1 MSRGAANGL
10 HGIVL
15 EIVYAP
21 GKAPP
26 RLPLVVFVACPKYRG
41 PSYDDECDFE
51 PSGLH
56 AEILGFAG
64 LRAGQPG
71 VVAVQPIGRDF
82 KAGKG
87 NKTPCLR
94 VQLPLDLVRGIT
106 IHKSQSKTIG
116 PAQDPEEALLDI
128 GGTELGLGLT
138 YVGFSR
144 FVGPE
149 CVRISPFPDKSR
161 FSRIVSPPLLKPRV
175 ALSTCAKTAVSGGG
189 RERRR
194 LPTQS
199 TLSCGIARMKRSV
212 CIA

>member
-1 MSRGAANGL
+1 M
-10 HGIVL
+10 
-15 EIVYAP
+15 P
-21 GKAPP
+21 
-26 RLPLVVFVACPKYRG
+26 
-41 PSYDDECDFE
+41 
-51 PSGLH
+51 
-56 AEILGFAG
+56 LGFAG

-94 VQLPLDLVRGIT
+94 VQLPLDLAWGIT

-149 CVRISPFPDKSR
+149 CVRISPVPGQVSLLPH
-161 FSRIVSPPLLKPRV
+161 RI
-175 ALSTCAKTAVSGGG
+175 TTA
-189 RERRR
+189 
-194 LPTQS
+194 TQTS
-199 TLSCGIARMKRSV
+199 SCLEHM
-212 CIA
+212 C